1 MGASMSQEPV
11 SGALLPARDDD
22 ARFTDAS
29 RRRALR
35 LLSAGA
41 AAALFAAPPRL
52 RADPLAQQVRR
63 ALAPLPHA
71 ATDAAADD
79 GVHAA
84 ETILAIGGTAFS
96 VGLSAATATGPF
108 GIGVAIIGGVLSLVG
123 TLISIFWPGSQ
134 PDLWSQIREKVQAL
148 IDSAISDAEYA
159 ALQATI
165 TGLRNNLTDYL
176 ALAQQHIQLRSAQS
190 LSQLRQKY
198 IAVDT
203 YCIGVR
209 PLFLPHGSEERFLP
223 LFVQFANLHHI
234 LLQDMV
240 LNGKAWGVEPGIL
253 ANDVAKLSQTVALN
267 GATFDMYWRG
277 IEGKFRYGMNL
288 NGRDIAA
295 TRYTSTYGNHT
306 YVEDHLYDAI
316 RDAHNTYSQLVAVTR
331 DFRELW
337 PYMGG
342 LREGPAALKRQLWFG
357 PFGKPDARDVNDYDY
372 IKGHGG
378 SMGGP
383 DWRSA
388 SGCRS
393 VSMPDGSGVQQGTAV
408 SSLDVA
414 YLGSGVRPAWHFPR
428 AITPVRDGGAAAG
441 PITGIRVDS
450 AYYKS
455 MGHRLPAAGYLV
467 ARIYA
472 TRRDGSQ
479 VHYGDWAGTPSGGDG
494 HELQAYYGEDVAAPK
509 HHVLSDL
516 HVTTMVRSLYDNVD
530 SGHRSVGS
538 VMFAF
543 QLEDPYLTPTPD
555 VLGLIA
561 ASNPGVSAKHL
572 VALVQASRAASGRP
586 LAGEEAA
593 QLHARME
600 GELDSAPLREKR
612 AAFQDMLA
620 ERVARMRAAQ
630 PAAN

>member
-1 MGASMSQEPV
+1 MSQEPV
-11 SGALLPARDDD
+11 SGALMPVQDDD

-41 AAALFAAPPRL
+41 AAALFGAPLRL

-71 ATDAAADD
+71 ATDTVTDD

-96 VGLSAATATGPF
+96 VGLSVATATGPL

-134 PDLWSQIREKVQAL
+134 PDLWSQIRDKVQAL

-176 ALAQQHIQLRSAQS
+176 ALAQQHMQLRSAQS

-267 GATFDMYWRG
+267 GAAFDMYWQG
-277 IEGKFRYGMNL
+277 IEGKFRYRMNL
-288 NGRDIAA
+288 DGHNIGA

-316 RDAHNTYSQLVAVTR
+316 RDAHNTYSQLLAVTR

-357 PFGKPDARDVNDYDY
+357 PFGRPDARDVNDYDY
-372 IKGHGG
+372 IKSHGG
-378 SMGGP
+378 SLWGP
-383 DWRSA
+383 DWRPT
-388 SGCRS
+388 SGCGS
-393 VSMPDGSGVQQGTAV
+393 VRMPEGNGVQQGTAV
-408 SSLDVA
+408 SSLNVT
-414 YLGSGVRPAWHFPR
+414 YLGSGTRPDWHFPV
-428 AITPVRDGGAAAG
+428 AITPVRDSAAPAG
-441 PITGIRVDS
+441 PIVGIRVDS

-455 MGHRLPAAGYLV
+455 MGHRLPAAGFLV
-467 ARIYA
+467 ARVYA
-472 TRRDGSQ
+472 TRKDGSQ
-479 VHYGDWAGTPSGGDG
+479 VHYGDWPGTPSGGDG
-494 HELQAYYGEDVAAPK
+494 RELQAYYGEDVAVPK

-516 HVTTMVRSLYDNVD
+516 RVTTMVRSLYDNVD
-530 SGHRSVGS
+530 SGRRSAGS
-538 VMFAF
+538 IMFAF
-543 QLEDPYLTPTPD
+543 QLEDPYLTPAPD

-572 VALVQASRAASGRP
+572 VELVRASRMASGKP
-586 LAGEEAA
+586 LSGEEATR
-593 QLHARME
+593 LHAQMQ
-600 GELDSAPLREKR
+600 GELDSAPLKAKR

-620 ERVARMRAAQ
+620 ERLARMQAAQ
-630 PAAN
+630 PATN